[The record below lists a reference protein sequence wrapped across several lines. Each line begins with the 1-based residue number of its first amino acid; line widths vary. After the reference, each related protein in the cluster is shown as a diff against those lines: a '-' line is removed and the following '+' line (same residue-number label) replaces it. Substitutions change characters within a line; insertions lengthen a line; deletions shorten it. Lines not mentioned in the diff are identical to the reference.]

1 MILLKT
7 EDSGPIAF
15 GETRDVVYGG
25 GRIRIE
31 ARSRNDA
38 SSGRIVSGI
47 ADILAACL
55 TEEELKAAAAGE
67 RVSIRLVAKPLSD
80 VPQEDKDRIET
91 ALGVIAERPLALGG
105 YMDLTVKKQAG
116 KEGWQCWLC

>member
-1 MILLKT
+1 MEERIKAMDEIRT
-7 EDSGPIAF
+7 V
-15 GETRDVVYGG
+15 TRNL
-25 GRIRIE
+25 I
-31 ARSRNDA
+31 
-38 SSGRIVSGI
+38 
-47 ADILAACL
+47 DIQSEGCE
-55 TEEELKAAAAGE
+55 EEELKAAAAGE